1 MRIGIALV
9 LLAFLALLPIPVR
22 AQSGAAQQCHNYGNF
37 MQCDEGTAFAEC
49 QAFMAATR
57 IKYPAGAYRACEPGN
72 IGPTPGYWGAVKTYP
87 AGSFGVFEGATA
99 IFYAYAPNKTCA
111 KREEEVAWSGPGI
124 GGMGAVCSNGC
135 VYEGS
140 AYAGS
145 PVGRLF
151 AANGQTCTESDHPK
165 PTTPDPG
172 EGDGGGDGGG
182 TDPGGGDGGG
192 TDPGGGDGGG
202 TDPGGGD
209 GGGTGPGDGD
219 GECKDPGGCD
229 GTGPG
234 PGPGPGTGEGG
245 DGGAPGPTTGRL
257 YKKSGKTVQKVLAEF
272 KTAIEGAP
280 ILSKV
285 KGFFGSCTGG
295 GSCPTATWDGGQY
308 AGKFDLGALCSGPL
322 LQLFQYAGFVF
333 LAGMGVVALRWALL

>member
-1 MRIGIALV
+1 MKTVVRFLGL
-9 LLAFLALLPIPVR
+9 LLALSASMSAHAAMHPD
-22 AQSGAAQQCHNYGNF
+22 QGAAYAACARDIATGPSYWQPMRCNGSVDKDGSGWYDAWDRNGRSVGWGLYSWGK
-37 MQCDEGTAFAEC
+37 GTSC
-49 QAFMAATR
+49 SNR
-57 IKYPAGAYRACEPGN
+57 P
-72 IGPTPGYWGAVKTYP
+72 
-87 AGSFGVFEGATA
+87 
-99 IFYAYAPNKTCA
+99 
-111 KREEEVAWSGPGI
+111 EETSWRGPGV
-124 GGMGAVCSNGC
+124 GSVGSVCSDGC
-135 VYEGS
+135 AYDGS
-140 AYAGS
+140 VYAGS
-145 PVGRLF
+145 PIGLLF
-151 AANGQTCTESDHPK
+151 TPNGQTCTESDHPK

-192 TDPGGGDGGG
+192 SDPGGGDGGG

-219 GECKDPGGCD
+219 GECKDPDGCD

-234 PGPGPGTGEGG
+234 PGPGPGTGEGEGG

-257 YKKSGKTVQKVLAEF
+257 YKKSGKTVQKVLADF

-333 LAGMGVVALRWALL
+333 LAGMGIVALRWALL